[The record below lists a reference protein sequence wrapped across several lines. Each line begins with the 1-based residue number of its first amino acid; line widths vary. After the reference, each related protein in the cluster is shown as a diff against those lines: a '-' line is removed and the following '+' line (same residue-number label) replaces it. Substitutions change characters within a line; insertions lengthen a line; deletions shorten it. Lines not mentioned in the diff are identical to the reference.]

1 MSAGAV
7 RRRPHRHR
15 AVSSP
20 LPGMRTFIT
29 SLFFFM
35 QESRPQE
42 SDSSSFTRCER
53 PASESMN
60 SRVFDGDRTGEV
72 FLRTTAIRHSRSDG
86 MADRREQAYLAVMPR
101 PLLVVLA
108 AGNYVF
114 FSAVQLNNR
123 P

>member
-42 SDSSSFTRCER
+42 SDSSSFTWCER
-53 PASESMN
+53 LASESMN
-60 SRVFDGDRTGEV
+60 GHVLECCGTAQTDVIEELRVACSDEGERTGEGR
-72 FLRTTAIRHSRSDG
+72 LRTAAIGHSRRDVWLPGGS
-86 MADRREQAYLAVMPR
+86 RL
-101 PLLVVLA
+101 
-108 AGNYVF
+108 
-114 FSAVQLNNR
+114 
-123 P
+123 

>member
-42 SDSSSFTRCER
+42 SDSSSFTWCER
-53 PASESMN
+53 PARESMN
-60 SRVFDGDRTGEV
+60 GHVLECCGTAQTDVIEELRVPARTKV
-72 FLRTTAIRHSRSDG
+72 NALVRAFCALLLSVI
-86 MADRREQAYLAVMPR
+86 LAVR
-101 PLLVVLA
+101 YGCR
-108 AGNYVF
+108 AGADC
-114 FSAVQLNNR
+114 SWL
-123 P
+123 

>member
-42 SDSSSFTRCER
+42 SDSSSFTWCER
-53 PASESMN
+53 LVSESMN
-60 SRVFDGDRTGEV
+60 SHVFECRGTSADGRNRGTASPCSDEGERTGEGL
-72 FLRTTAIRHSRSDG
+72 LRTAAIGHSR
-86 MADRREQAYLAVMPR
+86 REVWLPGGSR
-101 PLLVVLA
+101 L
-108 AGNYVF
+108 
-114 FSAVQLNNR
+114 
-123 P
+123 